1 MMYIDTETKVF
12 YKSIYDIQ
20 RRCNLLKDEVISEIR
35 NGKYKPINKR
45 QFNNMVDNGSIIMP
59 NIEMRYLEYFNSL
72 DKIEIG

>member
-45 QFNNMVDNGSIIMP
+45 
-59 NIEMRYLEYFNSL
+59 
-72 DKIEIG
+72 